1 MGRVGQQFWPI
12 SLLLAETGGK
22 GGPQDF
28 KNLDLDPSR
37 NYLLLPS
44 QKVPKPPQKRY
55 HDSGQSEL
63 VTIIADPDSFIPDP
77 DPAAFLEFRIR
88 IQPILFRQN

>member
-1 MGRVGQQFWPI
+1 MMQTSSPADSQGELGGNNVGLF
-12 SLLLAETGGK
+12 LLLAETGGK

-63 VTIIADPDSFIPDP
+63 VTIIADPD
-77 DPAAFLEFRIR
+77 
-88 IQPILFRQN
+88 